1 MMLRNKQVRILGVK
15 IDCLTRREAIEF
27 LDELIRSRAKHQVCV
42 TNVWTTVL
50 MQRDTAFKSIN
61 NSAGLVV
68 ADGMPLA
75 WVSRWFGTP
84 IPVRIAGW
92 DLFQGIHSVAVEK
105 GYRVFFLG
113 STPETLKAM
122 KRNLRQ
128 THPALAV
135 AGTYAPPFTPEF
147 SSDENRKMVQAV
159 NAARPDLLWVGMSA
173 PKQEKW
179 IFEHLDQLDVR
190 VAIGVGAV
198 FDFAAG
204 KLKRAP
210 VWMQKAGI
218 EWLHRLLLEP
228 SRLWKR
234 YIIGNSLF
242 IWYIIRH
249 SLAAGLHRKENAGG

>member
-1 MMLRNKQVRILGVK
+1 MIRRKTVRILGVK
-15 IDCLTRREAIEF
+15 IDCLTRRAALEVLE
-27 LDELIRSRAKHQVCV
+27 DLIASRARHQVCV

-50 MQRDTAFKSIN
+50 MQRDPWFKSIN
-61 NSAGLVV
+61 NSASLVV

-75 WVSRWFGTP
+75 WVSKWFGAS

-92 DLFQGIHSVAVEK
+92 DLFQGFLTIAEKK

-113 STPETLKAM
+113 SSPSTLEAM
-122 KRNLRQ
+122 KSNLSR
-128 THPALAV
+128 THPGLALV
-135 AGTYAPPFTPEF
+135 GTYAPPFTPEF
-147 SSDENRKMVQAV
+147 SPDENRRMVEAV
-159 NAARPDLLWVGMSA
+159 NAARPDLLWVGLSA

-179 IFEHLDQLDVR
+179 IFAHLNQLEVP

-210 VWMQKAGI
+210 LWMQKAGI

-234 YIIGNSLF
+234 YIVGNSLF
-242 IWYIIRH
+242 VWYIIRYA
-249 SLAAGLHRKENAGG
+249 LASKLKPKKYSRS

>member
-1 MMLRNKQVRILGVK
+1 MIQRKTVRILGVK
-15 IDCLTRREAIEF
+15 IDCLTRRMALETLE
-27 LDELIRSRAKHQVCV
+27 ELIASRAKHQVCV

-50 MQRDTAFKSIN
+50 MQKDQKLKSIN
-61 NSAGLVV
+61 NSASLVV

-75 WVSRWFGTP
+75 WVSKWFGP
-84 IPVRIAGW
+84 SIPMRIAGW
-92 DLFQGIHSVAVEK
+92 DLFHGFHAIAVEK

-113 STPETLKAM
+113 SSPDTLEAIRK
-122 KRNLRQ
+122 NLNR
-128 THPALAV
+128 TYPALRV
-135 AGTYAPPFTPEF
+135 AGMYAPPFTPEF
-147 SSDENRKMVQAV
+147 SLDENRRMVAAV
-159 NAARPDLLWVGMSA
+159 NDARPDLLWVGMSA
-173 PKQEKW
+173 PKQERW
-179 IFEHLDQLDVR
+179 IFEHLDQLGVP

-210 VWMQKAGI
+210 RWMQRAGI

-242 IWYIIRH
+242 VWHIMRH
-249 SLAAGLHRKENAGG
+249 LLATWLRSKKNADG